1 VVAGTP
7 VIASRIAGNVGLLG
21 EDYAGYFSTGD
32 TRGLSRLM
40 ARAESDSEF
49 LAELKSHCGRLAS
62 LFSPE
67 RELAA
72 WERLIRK

>member
-1 VVAGTP
+1 L
-7 VIASRIAGNVGLLG
+7 AS
-21 EDYAGYFSTGD
+21 
-32 TRGLSRLM
+32 LM

-49 LAELKSHCGRLAS
+49 LAELKSQCGRLTR

-72 WERLIRK
+72 WKRLIMECRSFARFDLVRF

>member
-1 VVAGTP
+1 
-7 VIASRIAGNVGLLG
+7 
-21 EDYAGYFSTGD
+21 
-32 TRGLSRLM
+32 LM

-49 LAELKSHCGRLAS
+49 LAELKSHSERLER

-72 WERLIRK
+72 WKRLIRR

>member
-1 VVAGTP
+1 
-7 VIASRIAGNVGLLG
+7 LG

-32 TRGLSRLM
+32 TRGLARLM

-49 LAELKSHCGRLAS
+49 LARLKSHCGRLAQ
-62 LFSPE
+62 LFSPD

-72 WERLIRK
+72 WKHLVRE

>member
-1 VVAGTP
+1 
-7 VIASRIAGNVGLLG
+7 LLG
-21 EDYAGYFSTGD
+21 EDYDGYFSTGD
-32 TRGLSRLM
+32 TQGLARLM

-49 LAELKSHCGRLAS
+49 LTRLKSHCGRLAR

-72 WERLIRK
+72 WRGVIKECF

>member
-1 VVAGTP
+1 
-7 VIASRIAGNVGLLG
+7 LG

-32 TRGLSRLM
+32 TRGLARLM

-49 LAELKSHCGRLAS
+49 LTRLKSHIGRLAHR
-62 LFSPE
+62 FSPD

-72 WERLIRK
+72 WKRLIRE

>member
-1 VVAGTP
+1 
-7 VIASRIAGNVGLLG
+7 LLG

-32 TRGLSRLM
+32 TQELASMM

-49 LAELKSHCGRLAS
+49 LTRLKSHCGRLAH
-62 LFSPE
+62 LYSPE

-72 WERLIRK
+72 WKSLIMEGR

>member
-1 VVAGTP
+1 M
-7 VIASRIAGNVGLLG
+7 LG

-32 TRGLSRLM
+32 TRGLALLM

-49 LAELKSHCGRLAS
+49 LAELKSHCGRLAH

-72 WERLIRK
+72 WKRLLRI

>member
-1 VVAGTP
+1 
-7 VIASRIAGNVGLLG
+7 LLG
-21 EDYAGYFSTGD
+21 EDYTGYFSPGN
-32 TRGLSRLM
+32 TRGLARLM

-49 LAELKSHCGRLAS
+49 LAELKSHSERLER

-72 WERLIRK
+72 WKRLIRR